1 MKAILYSTGC
11 PRCVTLKRVL
21 DRDGVDYEVVSD
33 IEQMK
38 SLGIESVPVLEY
50 EGKQYSFLEAIKNM
64 GNILEQQRKKVGDI
78 I

>member
-38 SLGIESVPVLEY
+38 SLGIESVPVLKY
-50 EGKQYSFLEAIKNM
+50 GDKQYSFLEAIKSI
-64 GNILEQQRKKVGDI
+64 GDILEQQKAGDTV
-78 I
+78 

>member
-21 DRDGVDYEVVSD
+21 DREGVDYEVISD

-38 SLGIESVPVLEY
+38 SLDIQSVPVLEY
-50 EGKQYSFLEAIKNM
+50 GGKRYSFLEALKSI
-64 GNILEQQRKKVGDI
+64 GNILEQQKEGESVG
-78 I
+78 